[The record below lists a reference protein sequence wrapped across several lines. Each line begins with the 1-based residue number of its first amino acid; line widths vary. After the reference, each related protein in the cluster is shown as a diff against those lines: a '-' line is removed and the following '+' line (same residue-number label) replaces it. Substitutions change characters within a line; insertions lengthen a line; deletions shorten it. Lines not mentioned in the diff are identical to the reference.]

1 MDLFENYELLP
12 GNVLEVLTE
21 FEEMDETYENCEN
34 FRNQLENIGYTFD
47 YYLDAIPYDLRKIKQ
62 IIKEKKECKNLHKKK
77 KRIKFT
83 IIKDL

>member
-47 YYLDAIPYDLRKIKQ
+47 YYLDAIPYDLRKIK
-62 IIKEKKECKNLHKKK
+62 
-77 KRIKFT
+77 
-83 IIKDL
+83 

>member
-83 IIKDL
+83 IIKYL